1 MTCRDLLYLKSLSQV
16 ELLAGEG
23 GLDNIISW
31 PYMILVQPISPWVNG
46 GELIIY
52 FGAGM
57 SNTEDSLY
65 ELMTEIRDNSLA
77 GILFLIGET
86 YITHIPD
93 RVIEAGNRWNIPVF
107 ATSTAAY
114 VGKITHDIAD
124 LIYKQNIITER
135 GAAFWHSLFTDEYVN
150 DPNKVLSQ
158 AMYYSI
164 DYNGTYCV
172 YIIRFMNLVEYAQ
185 NPNKP
190 EGFRHLDAFLDN
202 FHRRAG
208 YFISTRHALFWE
220 LSQQESITVVF
231 PVEKLAEIERM
242 NQTAQ
247 ELCRHLQEQF
257 PGAIVRASK
266 GTPYNGLPGARRS
279 FIEAKQALY
288 LPTPY
293 CDPDSKK
300 QNPDCSDASGAA
312 AEPLLIDYS
321 DLGLFRI
328 FYEVYSREHLQKYI
342 DDYLMPLIHYDEKND
357 AKLIHTLE
365 VYYQH
370 RGNVSETARAMFLH
384 RNTLIAR
391 IAKIEQLL
399 NISLDHPLSF
409 YNLYLAIQA
418 RYFIENV
425 P

>member
-1 MTCRDLLYLKSLSQV
+1 MTCRDLLYLKSLSKV

-57 SNTEDSLY
+57 SNTEESLY
-65 ELMTEIRDNSLA
+65 ELMEEIRDNSLS
-77 GILFLIGET
+77 GILFLVGDT

-93 RVIEAGNRWNIPVF
+93 RVIEAGNTWNIPVF
-107 ATSTAAY
+107 ATSTATY
-114 VGKITHDIAD
+114 IGKITHDIAD

-135 GAAFWHSLFTDEYVN
+135 GSAFWHSLFTDEYVN
-150 DPNKVLSQ
+150 NPDKVLSQ
-158 AMYYSI
+158 ATYYSI
-164 DYNGTYCV
+164 NYNGTYCV

-185 NPNKP
+185 NPNRP

-208 YFISTRHALFWE
+208 YFISTRHALFWV

-231 PVEKLAEIERM
+231 PVEKLSEIEHM
-242 NQTAQ
+242 NHTAR
-247 ELCRHLQEQF
+247 ELCRHIQDQF

-266 GTPYNGLPGARRS
+266 GTPHTGLPGARRS

-288 LPTPY
+288 LPVTGPSCNETPLS
-293 CDPDSKK
+293 PES
-300 QNPDCSDASGAA
+300 
-312 AEPLLIDYS
+312 LLIDYS

-328 FYEVYSREHLQKYI
+328 FYEIYNREQLQAYI
-342 DDYLMPLIHYDEKND
+342 NDYLMPLMEYDEKNE
-357 AKLIHTLE
+357 AKLVQTLK
-365 VYYQH
+365 VYYEH

-384 RNTLIAR
+384 RNTLLAR

-399 NISLDHPLSF
+399 HISLDEPRSF
-409 YNLYLAIQA
+409 YNLYMAIQA
-418 RYFIENV
+418 KYFIENV

>member
-1 MTCRDLLYLKSLSQV
+1 MTCRELLYLKSLTNV

-57 SNTEDSLY
+57 DNTEDSLY
-65 ELMTEIRDNSLA
+65 TLMTEIRDNSLA

-86 YITHIPD
+86 YITKVPD
-93 RVIEAGNRWNIPVF
+93 RVIEAGNAWDIPVF

-135 GAAFWHSLFTDEYVN
+135 GSTFWHALFTDEYVN
-150 DPNKVLSQ
+150 DPDKVLSQ

-164 DYNGTYCV
+164 DYTGTYCV
-172 YIIRFMNLVEYAQ
+172 YIIRFMNLVEYAE

-202 FHRRAG
+202 FHRRAA

-220 LSQQESITVVF
+220 LSQQESVTLVF
-231 PVEKLAEIERM
+231 PVGGLSEIDRM
-242 NQTAQ
+242 NQTARQ
-247 ELCRHLQEQF
+247 LCQYLQTQF
-257 PGAIVRASK
+257 PGAVVRASK
-266 GTPYNGLPGARRS
+266 GTPYKGLPGARQS

-288 LPTPY
+288 LPVPH
-293 CDPDSKK
+293 DGAPD
-300 QNPDCSDASGAA
+300 DA
-312 AEPLLIDYS
+312 LLIDYS
-321 DLGLFRI
+321 HLGLYRI
-328 FYEVYSREHLQKYI
+328 FYEVYSRENLQKYI
-342 DDYLMPLIHYDEKND
+342 DDYLAPIIEYDLEND
-357 AKLIHTLE
+357 AKLLETLA
-365 VYYQH
+365 VYYDH

-391 IAKIEQLL
+391 MGKIEQLL
-399 NISLDHPLSF
+399 GISLAEPFSF
-409 YNLYLAIQA
+409 YNLYLALQA
-418 RYFIENV
+418 KYFMENV